1 MKKLILTGCL
11 FILMYAGAN
20 ATIINIPTDQP
31 TIEAGIN
38 VAVEG
43 DTILIAEGTTAD
55 MGAFYFTY
63 AQNTDMICIE
73 AGNFNMGYNYD
84 ATGTWWYPTEIP
96 VHTVYISAFY
106 MDKYEIFKTQWDSVY
121 SWAVDNGYSFDNI
134 GEAQATN
141 HPVYNINWYDVVK
154 WCNAR
159 SEKEGLTPVY
169 YTDLT
174 QNTIYRNGQIDLE
187 NNWVKW
193 QENGYRLPT
202 EAEWEKAA
210 RGQLV
215 ANHYPW
221 PGYGGTYNDHIDGSK
236 ANYDGSGDP
245 YENQPVP
252 TTPVGYYDGNQIPA
266 GIDMANGYGLYDMS
280 GNVIEWVW
288 DWYDNQWYSNPEATE
303 PDTKGPPESTMDWKI
318 LRGGSWHTGQLF
330 GLRCALRLPQ
340 HTPDYIGPALG
351 FRCVR
356 RDENTSIN
364 DIHLEY
370 ELMNYPNP
378 FNELTVISYTLK
390 VSGRVSLNIYNITG
404 HKVRTL
410 VDENQSTGEYSVIWD
425 GKDNSGNKI
434 KQGVYFYQLN
444 VNNKVISTNKCLLLK

>member
-1 MKKLILTGCL
+1 MNLLQSKNKKITTLLFLLLLINLC
-11 FILMYAGAN
+11 IS
-20 ATIINIPTDQP
+20 
-31 TIEAGIN
+31 E
-38 VAVEG
+38 
-43 DTILIAEGTTAD
+43 
-55 MGAFYFTY
+55 TY
-63 AQNTDMICIE
+63 SQNQEMLLIE

-121 SWAVDNGYSFDNI
+121 LWAVDNGYSFDNI
-134 GEAQATN
+134 GEAQGQN

-187 NNWVKW
+187 SNSVKW
-193 QENGYRLPT
+193 EENGYRLPT
-202 EAEWEKAA
+202 EAEWEKAT
-210 RGQLV
+210 RGELV

-221 PGYGGTYNDHIDGSK
+221 PSFGGTYFDHIDGSK

-303 PDTKGPPESTMDWKI
+303 PDTKGPPEGAMSWKI

-340 HTPDYIGPALG
+340 HTPDYIGQALG
-351 FRCVR
+351 FRCVK
-356 RDENTSIN
+356 RDVNSSIK
-364 DIHLEY
+364 IIQSEY
-370 ELMNYPNP
+370 ELINYPNP
-378 FNELTVISYTLK
+378 FSQSTVIGYRLSVSGNVVLK
-390 VSGRVSLNIYNITG
+390 VYDIYGQEIQI
-404 HKVRTL
+404 L
-410 VDENQSTGEYSVIWD
+410 VNKNQPAGKHSVVWD
-425 GKDNSGNKI
+425 GKNESGERVGSGIYFCQLKLKNKFSEI
-434 KQGVYFYQLN
+434 KKL
-444 VNNKVISTNKCLLLK
+444 VIFHN

>member
-1 MKKLILTGCL
+1 MNALKSENKELRTLLLPLL
-11 FILMYAGAN
+11 FIFLS
-20 ATIINIPTDQP
+20 IS
-31 TIEAGIN
+31 
-38 VAVEG
+38 VS
-43 DTILIAEGTTAD
+43 
-55 MGAFYFTY
+55 Y
-63 AQNTDMICIE
+63 AQNPEMVFVE
-73 AGNFNMGYNYD
+73 AGDFNMGYNYD

-106 MDKYEIFKTQWDSVY
+106 MDKYEIYKIQWDDIY
-121 SWAVDNGYSFDNI
+121 LWAVENGYSFDNV
-134 GEAQATN
+134 GEAQAPN
-141 HPVYNINWYDVVK
+141 HPVYNISWYDVVK

-187 NNWVKW
+187 SNSVKW
-193 QENGYRLPT
+193 EENGYRLPT

-210 RGQLV
+210 RGNFV
-215 ANHYPW
+215 ANHFPW
-221 PGYGGTYNDHIDGSK
+221 PSYGGSYNDHIDGSK

-245 YENQPVP
+245 YETQPVP

-266 GIDMANGYGLYDMS
+266 GIDMANGYGLYDMT

-288 DWYDNQWYSNPEATE
+288 DWYDNQWYSNPQASE

-351 FRCVR
+351 FRCVK
-356 RDENTSIN
+356 RDVNTSIN

-370 ELMNYPNP
+370 ELKNYPNP
-378 FNELTVISYTLK
+378 FKPETTIEFSIEQNQQNEQIELE
-390 VSGRVSLNIYNITG
+390 IYNLKGQKI
-404 HKVRTL
+404 RTFQIP
-410 VDENQSTGEYSVIWD
+410 QSEISNPNYVVWNGTDDNNHSVP
-425 GKDNSGNKI
+425 SGI
-434 KQGVYFYQLN
+434 YFYQLKAG
-444 VNNKVISTNKCLLLK
+444 NNFNETKQMLLLK